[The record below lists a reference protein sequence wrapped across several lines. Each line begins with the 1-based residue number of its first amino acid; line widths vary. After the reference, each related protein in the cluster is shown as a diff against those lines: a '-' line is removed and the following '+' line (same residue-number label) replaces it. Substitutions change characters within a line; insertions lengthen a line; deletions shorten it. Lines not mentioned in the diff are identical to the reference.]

1 LVNWTSDR
9 LFNALMYVTLL
20 LVSIAAI
27 FPMLYVVSVSIT
39 PYTELLR
46 NGGFI
51 VIPRSVTFA
60 AYREL
65 FHQPYILSAFN
76 ITVFITVVGTAI
88 NLILTTLMA
97 FPLSRKDLPGR
108 NIVLMMVVLT
118 LLFSGGIIP
127 TYLIVKDTGLLDSVW
142 SMIIPNAIWSF
153 NVLIMKS
160 FFENL
165 PEEIMESARMDGS
178 SEYGLLIKIVV
189 PLSVPVMFTLGL
201 FYLVGHWNEFYH
213 AIMYVTKPDI
223 QPLQVVIRNMLMQAH
238 SQVESVDE
246 TIPTMTL
253 QMAAVVY
260 ASLPIIVFYPFIQK
274 HFSKGIII
282 GAIKG

>member
-1 LVNWTSDR
+1 LVKWKSDP
-9 LFNALMYVTLL
+9 LFNVLMYTTLF
-20 LVSIAAI
+20 LVSVAAL

-51 VIPRSVTFA
+51 VIPRAVTFT

-65 FHQPYILSAFN
+65 FNQPYIISAFN
-76 ITVFITVVGTAI
+76 VTVFITVVGTTI
-88 NLILTTLMA
+88 NLVLTTLMA
-97 FPLSRKDLPGR
+97 FPLSRKGLPGR
-108 NIVLMMVVLT
+108 NIMLMMVVLT

-127 TYLIVKDTGLLDSVW
+127 TYLVVKGTGLLDSIW
-142 SMIIPNAIWSF
+142 SMIIPNAIMSF

-178 SEYGLLIKIVV
+178 SEYGLLFKIVI
-189 PLSVPVMFTLGL
+189 PLSIPVMFTLGL
-201 FYLVGHWNEFYH
+201 FYLVGHWNEFYQ
-213 AIMYVTKPDI
+213 AIMYVTKPEI
-223 QPLQVVIRNMLMQAH
+223 QPLQVVIRNMLMKAQ
-238 SQVESVDE
+238 SQIDSIDE

>member
-1 LVNWTSDR
+1 MVNWTSDR

-51 VIPRSVTFA
+51 VIPRSVTFT

>member
-1 LVNWTSDR
+1 
-9 LFNALMYVTLL
+9 MYVTLL

-51 VIPRSVTFA
+51 VIPRSVTFT